1 MTLTLDSALA
11 AMPLVAILRGVTP
24 DEVEAIAEAIVV
36 AGIGVIEVPLN
47 SPDPFTSIRRLAR
60 NLEGRALVG
69 AGTVLKM
76 SDVERVAD
84 AGGTV
89 IVSPNTDIEVIR
101 ASKAHGLLSLPGFF
115 TVSEAFDA
123 LEAGADALKLF
134 PAEMASPAGVKAM
147 RAVLP
152 KGTRLLAVGGISPQ
166 TIPPYLAAGV
176 DGFGVGSDLYA
187 VGRSAEEV
195 GKRAEALT
203 AAVRAMRA

>member
-36 AGIGVIEVPLN
+36 AGIGIIEVPLN
-47 SPDPFTSIRRLAR
+47 SPEPFTSIRRLAR

-89 IVSPNTDIEVIR
+89 IVSPNTDIGVIR
-101 ASKAHGLLSLPGFF
+101 ASKARGLLSLPGFF

>member
-1 MTLTLDSALA
+1 
-11 AMPLVAILRGVTP
+11 
-24 DEVEAIAEAIVV
+24 
-36 AGIGVIEVPLN
+36 
-47 SPDPFTSIRRLAR
+47 
-60 NLEGRALVG
+60 
-69 AGTVLKM
+69 
-76 SDVERVAD
+76 
-84 AGGTV
+84 
-89 IVSPNTDIEVIR
+89 
-101 ASKAHGLLSLPGFF
+101 
-115 TVSEAFDA
+115 
-123 LEAGADALKLF
+123 
-134 PAEMASPAGVKAM
+134 M

>member
-36 AGIGVIEVPLN
+36 AGIGIIEVPLN

-101 ASKAHGLLSLPGFF
+101 ASKARGLLSLPGFF

>member
-36 AGIGVIEVPLN
+36 AGIGIIEVPLN
-47 SPDPFTSIRRLAR
+47 SPDPFTSIQRLAR

-101 ASKAHGLLSLPGFF
+101 ASKARGLLSLPGFF

-195 GKRAEALT
+195 GKRAQALT

>member
-36 AGIGVIEVPLN
+36 AGIGIIEVPLN

-60 NLEGRALVG
+60 TLEGRALVG
-69 AGTVLKM
+69 AGTVLKI

-101 ASKAHGLLSLPGFF
+101 ASKAQGLLSLPGFF

>member
-36 AGIGVIEVPLN
+36 AGIGIIEVPLN

-69 AGTVLKM
+69 AGTVLKL

-101 ASKAHGLLSLPGFF
+101 ASKARGLLSLPGFF

>member
-36 AGIGVIEVPLN
+36 AGIGIIEVPLN

-89 IVSPNTDIEVIR
+89 IVSPNTDIAVIR
-101 ASKAHGLLSLPGFF
+101 ASKARGLLSLPGFF

>member
-36 AGIGVIEVPLN
+36 AGIGIIEVPLN

-69 AGTVLKM
+69 AGTVLKI

-101 ASKAHGLLSLPGFF
+101 ASKAQGLLSLPGFF